1 MGRVNLGSTTINYPM
16 PVVLI
21 GSKTNK
27 GKSDFLTVSWIT
39 MVSENPYK
47 VLISLCKE
55 ILHQTS

>member
-39 MVSENPYK
+39 MVS
-47 VLISLCKE
+47 
-55 ILHQTS
+55 